1 MGICAKRISKTIGR
15 PPVNIL
21 TNIDL
26 QIPDGDFAALTGRS
40 GSGKSSLLYLL
51 SSLDT
56 ASTGVIEI
64 DGMDIYQMDPEALG
78 QFRNEKMGFIFQF
91 HYLLTELTVL
101 ENVLFPTRKLGQ
113 SGQKKAYAE
122 HLLNQVGLGDKLHR
136 FPRQLSGGEQ
146 QRVAIARAFIMDPKY
161 LFADEPTGSLDSAN
175 GQLVMKILSEAH
187 ATQKT
192 TIILV
197 THDPYFA
204 DMAKRQILLSD
215 GQILIDEL
223 ET

>member
-78 QFRNEKMGFIFQF
+78 QFRNEKMGFIF
-91 HYLLTELTVL
+91 
-101 ENVLFPTRKLGQ
+101 
-113 SGQKKAYAE
+113 
-122 HLLNQVGLGDKLHR
+122 
-136 FPRQLSGGEQ
+136 
-146 QRVAIARAFIMDPKY
+146 
-161 LFADEPTGSLDSAN
+161 
-175 GQLVMKILSEAH
+175 
-187 ATQKT
+187 
-192 TIILV
+192 
-197 THDPYFA
+197 
-204 DMAKRQILLSD
+204 
-215 GQILIDEL
+215 
-223 ET
+223 